1 MAIGVEIPIAF
12 FGGILAL
19 LSPCSAL
26 LIPAFFA
33 YAFPSRGQL
42 VVRTGIFFLGLIT
55 VLIPVGLGVG
65 ALGSIILQNRAEVTL
80 VAGLLLV
87 AIGLYQLVIG
97 GFDVPGTAGLMGKV
111 SGDSIIATYTLGAV
125 YGIAGFCA
133 GPILG
138 GVLTIAAT
146 SGGAVAGGALLFIYA
161 LGMAVPLFL
170 LAILWERIGPWARSH
185 VSAGEWHIGRWS
197 RPRVTVIS
205 SAMFIILGLA
215 FIAFQGSNAFSG
227 IYEDFGASDF
237 SAELET
243 VFNDLVRSQGDAIT
257 LVGLGLVVA
266 LAVGVAVRVWR
277 GRSDGPSDPDGGL
290 GEEYDELDDLD
301 DFDEPPATAE
311 GIS

>member
-1 MAIGVEIPIAF
+1 MAIGIELPIAF

-42 VVRTGIFFLGLIT
+42 MLRTSIFFLGLIT

-65 ALGSIILQNRAEVTL
+65 ALGSIILERRAEVTL
-80 VAGLLLV
+80 IAGLFL
-87 AIGLYQLVIG
+87 IGIGVYQLAIG
-97 GFDVPGTAGLMGKV
+97 GFEVPGSSNLMGRV
-111 SGDSIIATYTLGAV
+111 SGDSAIATYALGAV

-146 SGGAVAGGALLFIYA
+146 SGGAVTGGFLLFVYA
-161 LGMAVPLFL
+161 LGMAVPLFI
-170 LAILWERIGPWARSH
+170 LAATWERIGPWARSH

-205 SAMFIILGLA
+205 SLMFIILGFA
-215 FIAFQGSNAFSG
+215 FIIFQGSNAFSG
-227 IYEDFGASDF
+227 IYESFGASDA
-237 SAELET
+237 SAAVET
-243 VFNDLVRSQGDAIT
+243 SFNDLVRSQGDI
-257 LVGLGLVVA
+257 VA
-266 LAVGVAVRVWR
+266 VSSLAVVLGIVVIIGIRLWR
-277 GRSDGPSDPDGGL
+277 GKTGGPGGDDGADD
-290 GEEYDELDDLD
+290 LDDLD
-301 DFDEPPATAE
+301 EDYELDEPTPSAK
-311 GIS
+311 GLH

>member
-42 VVRTGIFFLGLIT
+42 MMRTGIFFLGLIT

-65 ALGSIILQNRAEVTL
+65 ALGSIILQNRSEVTL
-80 VAGLLLV
+80 VAGLLLL
-87 AIGLYQLVIG
+87 AIGAYQLVIG
-97 GFDVPGTAGLMGKV
+97 GFELPGTAGLMGKV
-111 SGDSIIATYTLGAV
+111 SGDSAIATYMLGAV

-185 VSAGEWHIGRWS
+185 VSAGEWRIGRWS

-205 SAMFIILGLA
+205 SSMFILLGLA

-227 IYEDFGASDF
+227 FYEDFGAADF

-243 VFNDLVRSQGDAIT
+243 VFNDMVRSQGDAIT
-257 LVGLGLVVA
+257 VVGLGIVA
-266 LAVGVAVRVWR
+266 LIAIVVGVRVWR
-277 GRSDGPSDPDGGL
+277 GRSGGPSDPDGGL
-290 GEEYDELDDLD
+290 GDEFD
-301 DFDEPPATAE
+301 DFDEIDEPAAAE
-311 GIS
+311 GLS

>member
-1 MAIGVEIPIAF
+1 MAIGIELPIAF

-42 VVRTGIFFLGLIT
+42 MLRTGIFFAGLVT

-65 ALGSIILQNRAEVTL
+65 ALGSIILERRAEVTL
-80 VAGLLLV
+80 IAGLLLV
-87 AIGLYQLVIG
+87 GIGLYQLAIG
-97 GFDVPGTAGLMGKV
+97 GFEVPGTAGLMGRV
-111 SGDSIIATYTLGAV
+111 SGDSAIATYALGAV

-146 SGGAVAGGALLFIYA
+146 SGGALAGGILLFVYA

-170 LAILWERIGPWARSH
+170 LAALWERIGPWARAH
-185 VSAGEWHIGRWS
+185 VSAGEWRVGRWS

-205 SAMFIILGLA
+205 SLMFIVLGLA
-215 FIAFQGSNAFSG
+215 FIAFQGSNALG
-227 IYEDFGASDF
+227 GVYESFGASDI
-237 SAELET
+237 SASLEAT
-243 VFNDLVRSQGDAIT
+243 FGEMVRSGGDLVAVFT
-257 LVGLGLVVA
+257 LATVVGAVVV
-266 LAVGVAVRVWR
+266 VGIRYWR
-277 GRSDGPSDPDGGL
+277 GRGEDP
-290 GEEYDELDDLD
+290 D
-301 DFDEPPATAE
+301 DFDEDDWEDDDDPAV
-311 GIS
+311 GSLRSS

>member
-1 MAIGVEIPIAF
+1 MTLGVEIPVAF
-12 FGGILAL
+12 AGGTLAL

-42 VVRTGIFFLGLIT
+42 MLRTAIFLAGLAA

-65 ALGSIILQNRAEVTL
+65 ALGSLINERRAEVTL
-80 VAGLLLV
+80 IAGLLLI

-97 GFDVPGTAGLMGKV
+97 GFEVPGTAGLMGRV
-111 SGDSIIATYTLGAV
+111 SGDSVIATFTLGAV

-146 SGGAVAGGALLFIYA
+146 SGGALTGGLLLYVYA

-170 LAILWERIGPWARSH
+170 LALLWERVGPWARSR
-185 VSAGEWHIGRWS
+185 VSAGEWRIGRWS

-205 SAMFIILGLA
+205 SGMFVALGALFII
-215 FIAFQGSNAFSG
+215 FQGSNALTG
-227 IYEDFGASDF
+227 VYESFGASDL
-237 SAELET
+237 SAELE
-243 VFNDLVRSQGDAIT
+243 VAIGGVIRDNGT
-257 LVGLGLVVA
+257 LFAAGSVLLILTFSVLALRRRLGRA
-266 LAVGVAVRVWR
+266 AQAG
-277 GRSDGPSDPDGGL
+277 SDGPHG
-290 GEEYDELDDLD
+290 
-301 DFDEPPATAE
+301 PAPESGRGTPRA
-311 GIS
+311 

>member
-1 MAIGVEIPIAF
+1 MALGIEIPIAF
-12 FGGILAL
+12 FGGVLAL

-42 VVRTGIFFLGLIT
+42 ILRTGIFFAGLVT

-65 ALGSIILQNRAEVTL
+65 ALGTLILERRAEVTL
-80 VAGLLLV
+80 IAGLFLI

-97 GFDVPGTAGLMGKV
+97 GFEVPGTAGLMGRV
-111 SGDSIIATYTLGAV
+111 NGDSAIATFALGAV

-146 SGGAVAGGALLFIYA
+146 SGGALSGGVLLFVYA
-161 LGMAVPLFL
+161 LGMAVPLFI
-170 LAILWERIGPWARSH
+170 LAALWERIGPWARSH

-205 SAMFIILGLA
+205 SLMFIVLGLA
-215 FIAFQGSNAFSG
+215 FIVFQGSNAFSG
-227 IYEDFGASDF
+227 VYESFGAPDF
-237 SAELET
+237 SAELEAA
-243 VFNDLVRSQGDAIT
+243 FGDLIRSGGDAVAVAT
-257 LVGLGLVVA
+257 LAAIL
-266 LAVGVAVRVWR
+266 GVAAIAGVRYWR
-277 GRSDGPSDPDGGL
+277 GRDDDSDPDDW
-290 GEEYDELDDLD
+290 DEWDDD
-301 DFDEPPATAE
+301 DIETGDDPAPELPTP
-311 GIS
+311 